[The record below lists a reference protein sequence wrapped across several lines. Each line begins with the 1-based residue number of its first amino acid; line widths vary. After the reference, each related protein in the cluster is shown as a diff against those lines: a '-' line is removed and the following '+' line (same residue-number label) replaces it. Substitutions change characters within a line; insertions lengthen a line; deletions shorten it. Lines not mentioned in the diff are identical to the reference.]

1 MYSSYLGLLSQKLC
15 WTPTAFFLSHLRPF
29 ASLSGQTPQLR
40 LAALTPSLRTADA
53 FPVVASLPPIFRSD
67 DRKCV
72 CGSQA
77 TLTPGIDKPWWF
89 GRQKM
94 LENTPHPLRVLWK
107 MPDHY
112 NRRVTKN
119 CKIFFIL
126 DLQARRHFWATK
138 LKANIYKASFIER
151 KPKPTSRFLSESRQ
165 RGGA

>member
-15 WTPTAFFLSHLRPF
+15 WTPTAFFLNHLRAF

-40 LAALTPSLRTADA
+40 LAA
-53 FPVVASLPPIFRSD
+53 SLPPIFRRERSD

-77 TLTPGIDKPWWF
+77 TLTPVIDKPWWF

-94 LENTPHPLRVLWK
+94 LENTPHAPRVLWK
-107 MPDHY
+107 MQDHY
-112 NRRVTKN
+112 NRHVTKN